1 MISCMRT
8 FLYHIYRHS
17 QNLSGREQWAR
28 NRHLSATKPDSLPG
42 TALDSLDVAVMSP
55 MPLRLRS
62 WGLSSSDSALPE
74 GSFTSTLTATLY
86 SLLPDLDMLSPRLQ
100 YSLRFQGYD
109 NFRRAPM
116 FTFWTS
122 FAPVKLRQVNSWER
136 DRMNPMWTE
145 S

>member
-8 FLYHIYRHS
+8 FLYHVYRHS

-74 GSFTSTLTATLY
+74 GSFTSTLTATL
-86 SLLPDLDMLSPRLQ
+86 LSSARLGHAFSTSAVQSEVPRI
-100 YSLRFQGYD
+100 
-109 NFRRAPM
+109 
-116 FTFWTS
+116 
-122 FAPVKLRQVNSWER
+122 
-136 DRMNPMWTE
+136 
-145 S
+145 